1 MSLVWGTDRA
11 GRLGSPQGVALHSP
25 EEPQLL
31 SSAEVSDLSPE
42 AQAHINRPTVPHSL

>member
-1 MSLVWGTDRA
+1 MVEFWSIWLH
-11 GRLGSPQGVALHSP
+11 GRWVLS

-42 AQAHINRPTVPHSL
+42 AQAHINRPTVPHSR